1 MILAWT
7 CLLLASVTEVCWTV
21 GLKYS
26 KTFTVLWP
34 SVASIAAMIASVAL
48 LAISVRTIPIG
59 TAYAVWSGLGAAFT
73 VIAGIILFEEAK
85 DVARLL
91 CIGLILAGV
100 VGLKLVGK

>member
-7 CLLLASVTEVCWTV
+7 CLLLASVAEVCWTV

-26 KTFTVLWP
+26 KTFTLLWP
-34 SVASIAAMIASVAL
+34 SVGSIAAMIASVAL
-48 LAISVRTIPIG
+48 LAVAVREIPIG